1 MKVEIPAAHNTK
13 YLDHKPLTGF
23 QYCSLLHFL
32 LPCGYFQNPFPT
44 QMIATLAINFSSREL
59 ELRFSL
65 LGEEIA
71 LASEEGYKKTQ

>member
-1 MKVEIPAAHNTK
+1 
-13 YLDHKPLTGF
+13 
-23 QYCSLLHFL
+23 
-32 LPCGYFQNPFPT
+32 
-44 QMIATLAINFSSREL
+44 MIATLAMNFSSREL